1 MSVIKRISPGSAF
14 KLGMVVYGILGF
26 VGALVLEL
34 VMLGRMNLPGTNQ
47 PPRNVFP
54 FGPVALVVLP
64 LIYAFVGGVFAA
76 LGALI
81 YNVASNW
88 VGGLQVDIN

>member
-14 KLGMVVYGILGF
+14 KLGMVIYGILGILF
-26 VGALVLEL
+26 VLFFEFFLAA
-34 VMLGRMNLPGTNQ
+34 RMNLPGATP

-54 FGPVALVVLP
+54 FGPGALLVLP
-64 LIYAFVGGVFAA
+64 LIYALIGGVFAA

-81 YNVASNW
+81 YNVASKW